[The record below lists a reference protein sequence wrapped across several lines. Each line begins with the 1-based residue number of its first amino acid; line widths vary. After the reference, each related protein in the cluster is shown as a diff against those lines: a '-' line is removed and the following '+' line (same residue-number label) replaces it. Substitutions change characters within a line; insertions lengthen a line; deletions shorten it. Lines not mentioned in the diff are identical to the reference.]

1 MKNSKI
7 TDQQLSIICKLLERK
22 FRNEERRN
30 KYAPV
35 KEVLTLLGKGALL
48 TMLLIAP
55 GTAQAV
61 RKQIYKQKSDDS
73 WKRYNSSY
81 LRRTIENLG
90 RQRCIKIVDESDS
103 CAVSLTERG
112 KHGVLKY
119 ALDELELDTSKPW
132 DGKWRIVIY
141 DIPDTLRHVRN
152 ELGSI
157 LKRMNFLRIQKSVYL
172 TPFACEQEVE
182 FIRLHFGQEKN
193 ITLLTAGSLEH
204 GHVYQEYFGI

>member
-112 KHGVLKY
+112 KHRVLKY

-141 DIPDTLRHVRN
+141 DIPDT
-152 ELGSI
+152 
-157 LKRMNFLRIQKSVYL
+157 LRIQKSVYL